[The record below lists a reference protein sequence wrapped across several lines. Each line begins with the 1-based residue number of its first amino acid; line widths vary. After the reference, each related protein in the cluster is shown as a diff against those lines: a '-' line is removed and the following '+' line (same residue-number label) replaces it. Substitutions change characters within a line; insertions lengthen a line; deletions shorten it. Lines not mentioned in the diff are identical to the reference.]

1 MSDDASAHE
10 DSKDAMSA
18 AWENYH
24 KARERRH
31 LMHDLVRT
39 LWGGN
44 RIEDNFGRNVGESM
58 EPREHQ

>member
-1 MSDDASAHE
+1 LSDDANAHE
-10 DSKDAMSA
+10 DPRDAMNS

-44 RIEDNFGRNVGESM
+44 RIDDGFGQHVRESM
-58 EPREHQ
+58 EPREKP